1 MSAILLIPIYEPTEN
16 TVFFINQLA
25 QSVNV
30 PIIIVD
36 DGSGKT
42 YQKLFQRMEHPNITK
57 ISYFD
62 NKGKGYALKFG
73 FSVILDSYP
82 DITGVVTADSDGQHE
97 IEEKKKRM
105 NGR

>member
-42 YQKLFQRMEHPNITK
+42 YSKTV
-57 ISYFD
+57 S
-62 NKGKGYALKFG
+62 A
-73 FSVILDSYP
+73 
-82 DITGVVTADSDGQHE
+82 
-97 IEEKKKRM
+97 
-105 NGR
+105 NGTS

>member
-36 DGSGKT
+36 DGSVKT

-57 ISYFD
+57 ISYLTTKARD
-62 NKGKGYALKFG
+62 M
-73 FSVILDSYP
+73 
-82 DITGVVTADSDGQHE
+82 H
-97 IEEKKKRM
+97 
-105 NGR
+105 